1 MKKPDIDLKKSSEPL
16 FEKIEKLSKVQRI
29 LISSGIFLVII
40 GSFVYF
46 SYLPKI
52 KTQKKLNK
60 EIQKLEKKLTIA
72 RKNAKDLKKYQNKIK
87 DAESKFKEVMLSLPE
102 KEEIPSLIS
111 AISASGKE
119 AGLEFLLFQPKGEN
133 RKDFYAEIPVS
144 IQVKGKFHN
153 ILLFFDKVARLSRI
167 VNIRDIKISGEKVK
181 GRGKSETSDSSK
193 LSTSCT
199 AVTYKFVEPV
209 SKKKKPVKKGRKRKK

>member
-29 LISSGIFLVII
+29 LICSGIFLAII

-46 SYLPKI
+46 SYFPKI

-60 EIQKLEKKLTIA
+60 EFQSLEKKLTVA

-87 DAESKFKEVMLSLPE
+87 EAEGKFKEVMLSLPE

-111 AISASGKE
+111 AISASGQE
-119 AGLEFLLFQPKGEN
+119 SGLEFLLFQPKGEK

-144 IQVKGKFHN
+144 IQVTGNFHN
-153 ILLFFDKVARLSRI
+153 IVLFFDKVARLSRI
-167 VNIRDIKISGEKVK
+167 VNIRDIKISGAKSK
-181 GRGKSETSDSSK
+181 GKSKTSNSDK

-199 AVTYKFVEPV
+199 AVTYKFVEPAP
-209 SKKKKPVKKGRKRKK
+209 KKKKPVKKGRKRKK

>member
-29 LISSGIFLVII
+29 LICSGIFLVII

-52 KTQKKLNK
+52 KTQKILNK
-60 EIQKLEKKLTIA
+60 EIQKLEKKLTVA
-72 RKNAKDLKKYQNKIK
+72 RKNARDLKKYQNKIK
-87 DAESKFKEVMLSLPE
+87 DAKSKFKEVMLSLPE

-111 AISASGKE
+111 AISASGLE
-119 AGLEFLLFQPKGEN
+119 SGLEFLLFQPKGEK

-144 IQVKGKFHN
+144 IKVTGNFHN
-153 ILLFFDKVARLSRI
+153 IVLFFEKVARLSRI
-167 VNIRDIKISGEKVK
+167 VNIRDIKISGAK
-181 GRGKSETSDSSK
+181 GKSKTSGSSK

-199 AVTYKFVEPV
+199 AVTYKFIESV
-209 SKKKKPVKKGRKRKK
+209 SKKKKPVKKKRRKK

>member
-16 FEKIEKLSKVQRI
+16 FEKIGKLSKVQRI
-29 LISSGIFLVII
+29 LICSGIFLAII

-46 SYLPKI
+46 SYFPKI
-52 KTQKKLNK
+52 KTQKILNK
-60 EIQKLEKKLTIA
+60 EIQKLQKKLTIA
-72 RKNAKDLKKYQNKIK
+72 RKNAKDLKKYQKKIK
-87 DAESKFKEVMLSLPE
+87 DAKSKFKEVMLSLPE

-111 AISASGKE
+111 AISASGLE
-119 AGLEFLLFQPKGEN
+119 SGLEFLLFQPKGEK

-144 IQVKGKFHN
+144 IQVTGNFHN
-153 ILLFFDKVARLSRI
+153 IVLFFDKVARLSRI
-167 VNIRDIKISGEKVK
+167 VNIRDIKISRAK
-181 GRGKSETSDSSK
+181 GKGKSKTSDSSK

-209 SKKKKPVKKGRKRKK
+209 SKKKKPKKKGRKRKK

>member
-1 MKKPDIDLKKSSEPL
+1 MKKPKIDLKKSSEPL

-29 LISSGIFLVII
+29 LICSGIFLVII

-46 SYLPKI
+46 SYFPKI
-52 KTQKKLNK
+52 KTQKKLSK
-60 EIQKLEKKLTIA
+60 EIMQLEKKLIVAKRNA
-72 RKNAKDLKKYQNKIK
+72 RDLQKYQKEIK
-87 DAESKFKEVMLSLPE
+87 EAKGEFKEVMLSLPE

-111 AISASGKE
+111 AISESGQE
-119 AGLEFLLFQPKGEN
+119 SGLEFLLFQPKGEN

-144 IQVKGKFHN
+144 IQVKGNFHN
-153 ILLFFDKVARLSRI
+153 IVLFFDKVARLSRI
-167 VNIRDIKISGEKVK
+167 VNIRDIKISRAK
-181 GRGKSETSDSSK
+181 GKGKSKTSDSSK

-209 SKKKKPVKKGRKRKK
+209 SKKKKPKKKGRKRKK

>member
-1 MKKPDIDLKKSSEPL
+1 MKKPNIDLKKSSEPL

-29 LISSGIFLVII
+29 LICSAIFLVII

-46 SYLPKI
+46 SYFPKI
-52 KTQKKLNK
+52 KTQKLLNK
-60 EIQKLEKKLTIA
+60 EIQQLEKRLAIA

-87 DAESKFKEVMLSLPE
+87 EAKSKFKEAKLSLPE

-111 AISASGKE
+111 AVSESGQAS
-119 AGLEFLLFQPKGEN
+119 GLEFLLFQPKGEN

-144 IQVKGKFHN
+144 IQVKGNFHN
-153 ILLFFDKVARLSRI
+153 IVLFFERVAKLSRI
-167 VNIRDIKISGEKVK
+167 VNIRDIKISASQGK
-181 GRGKSETSDSSK
+181 GKTETSEISK

-209 SKKKKPVKKGRKRKK
+209 AKKRKPVKKGRRKK

>member
-1 MKKPDIDLKKSSEPL
+1 MKKPAIDLKKSSEPL

-29 LISSGIFLVII
+29 LICSGIFLVII

-52 KTQKKLNK
+52 KTQKILYK
-60 EIQKLEKKLTIA
+60 EKQNLEKKLTIA
-72 RKNAKDLKKYQNKIK
+72 RKNARDLKKYQNKIK
-87 DAESKFKEVMLSLPE
+87 EAKTKFKEVMLSLPE

-111 AISASGKE
+111 AISASGQE
-119 AGLEFLLFQPKGEN
+119 SGLEFLLFQPKGEN

-144 IQVKGKFHN
+144 IKVTGNFHN
-153 ILLFFDKVARLSRI
+153 IVLFFDKVARLSRI
-167 VNIRDIKISGEKVK
+167 VNIRNIEISRTKEKGK
-181 GRGKSETSDSSK
+181 GKSKTLDSSK

-209 SKKKKPVKKGRKRKK
+209 SKKKKPVKRGRRKK

>member
-1 MKKPDIDLKKSSEPL
+1 MKKPDINLKKSSEPL

-29 LISSGIFLVII
+29 LICSGIFLAII
-40 GSFVYF
+40 ASFVWV

-52 KTQKKLNK
+52 KTQKILDK
-60 EIQKLEKKLTIA
+60 EIKKLENKLIVAKRNA
-72 RKNAKDLKKYQNKIK
+72 RDLKKYQNRIK
-87 DAESKFKEVMLSLPE
+87 EAESDFRKVMLSLPE

-119 AGLEFLLFQPKGEN
+119 SGLEFLLFQPKGEN

-144 IQVKGKFHN
+144 IQVTGNFHN
-153 ILLFFDKVARLSRI
+153 IVLFFDKVARLSRI
-167 VNIRDIKISGEKVK
+167 VNIRDIKISGKK
-181 GRGKSETSDSSK
+181 GKGKSKTLDIDE

-199 AVTYKFVEPV
+199 AVTYKFVEPG
-209 SKKKKPVKKGRKRKK
+209 SKKIKPGKRRKIGRRKK

>member
-29 LISSGIFLVII
+29 LICIGIFLVII

-52 KTQKKLNK
+52 KTQKNLNK

-87 DAESKFKEVMLSLPE
+87 EAKSKFKEVMLSLPE

-111 AISASGKE
+111 AISASGQE
-119 AGLEFLLFQPKGEN
+119 SGLEFLLFQPKDEK

-144 IQVKGKFHN
+144 IQVTGNFHN
-153 ILLFFDKVARLSRI
+153 IVLFFDKVARLSRI
-167 VNIRDIKISGEKVK
+167 VNIRDIKISGAQEKGK
-181 GRGKSETSDSSK
+181 GKSKTSDSDK
-193 LSTSCT
+193 LTTSCT

-209 SKKKKPVKKGRKRKK
+209 PKKKKPVKKGRRKK

>member
-16 FEKIEKLSKVQRI
+16 FEKIGKLSKVQRI
-29 LISSGIFLVII
+29 LICSGIFLAII

-46 SYLPKI
+46 SYFPKI
-52 KTQKKLNK
+52 KTQKILNK
-60 EIQKLEKKLTIA
+60 EIQKLQKKITIA
-72 RKNAKDLKKYQNKIK
+72 RKNAKDLKKYQKKIK
-87 DAESKFKEVMLSLPE
+87 DAKSKFKEVMLSLPE

-111 AISASGKE
+111 AISASGLE
-119 AGLEFLLFQPKGEN
+119 SGLEFLLFQPKGEK

-144 IQVKGKFHN
+144 IQVTGNFHN
-153 ILLFFDKVARLSRI
+153 IVLFFDKVARLSRI
-167 VNIRDIKISGEKVK
+167 VNIRDIKISRAK
-181 GRGKSETSDSSK
+181 GKGKSKTSDSSK

-209 SKKKKPVKKGRKRKK
+209 SKKIKPKKKGRKRKK

>member
-1 MKKPDIDLKKSSEPL
+1 MKKPNIDLKKSSEPL

-29 LISSGIFLVII
+29 LICSGIFLVII

-52 KTQKKLNK
+52 KTQKNLNK
-60 EIQKLEKKLTIA
+60 QIRRLEKKLTIA
-72 RKNAKDLKKYQNKIK
+72 RKNARDLKKYQKKIK
-87 DAESKFKEVMLSLPE
+87 EAESKFKEVMLSLPE

-111 AISASGKE
+111 AVSASGKE
-119 AGLEFLLFQPKGEN
+119 SGLEFLLFQPKGEN

-144 IQVKGKFHN
+144 IQVAGNFHN
-153 ILLFFDKVARLSRI
+153 IVHFFNKVARLSRI
-167 VNIRDIKISGEKVK
+167 VNIRDIEITVPNEA
-181 GRGKSETSDSSK
+181 GKDKSKNPATSK

-209 SKKKKPVKKGRKRKK
+209 AKKKKPVKRGRRKK